1 MLMSRKWY
9 ALNTAQN
16 DPFDQ
21 QMGKFYVGVSHDN
34 KPTSESRGEF
44 WISYTVEMEGTNPG

>member
-21 QMGKFYVGVSHDN
+21 QMGKFYVGVSHDA
-34 KPTSESRGEF
+34 KAVSESRGEF